1 MSCKCDNDSDG
12 DDDWVLLEAEDGQP
26 PSAPLEST
34 PRESRNHTAPTPA
47 DRQKSPYPPLH
58 SASARSQLR
67 TPRSAEALIEED
79 RRSELFGSNR
89 SGAHRAPAAGG
100 SAAASRTQAVVS
112 ENLNKAHQR
121 GQKLD
126 KVSQAAEDLKEQ
138 SNSFRDSARK
148 LRQQQEEKD
157 CVIC

>member
-1 MSCKCDNDSDG
+1 MTIGRS
-12 DDDWVLLEAEDGQP
+12 GQP

-34 PRESRNHTAPTPA
+34 PKDPNHTAPAPA
-47 DRQKSPYPPLH
+47 DRKKPPYPPLH

-79 RRSELFGSNR
+79 QRSELFGSNR
-89 SGAHRAPAAGG
+89 SGAHRAPAARG
-100 SAAASRTQAVVS
+100 SAASRTQAVVS

-126 KVSQAAEDLKEQ
+126 KVSQAAEDLKDQ